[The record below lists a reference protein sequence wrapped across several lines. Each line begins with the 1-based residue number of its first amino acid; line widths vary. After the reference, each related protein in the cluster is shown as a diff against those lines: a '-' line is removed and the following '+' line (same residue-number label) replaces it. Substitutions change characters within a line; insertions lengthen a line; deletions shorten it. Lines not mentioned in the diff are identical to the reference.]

1 MRSPVPN
8 DAGGLAAQRTVL
20 AWERT
25 ALGILVNGALLVLRD
40 AGSAD
45 PAARVGACWAAAL
58 ALLTVALGRS
68 RRGIV
73 LAGARRGAVP
83 AAPVHIGLLTVGVL
97 VLAVFD
103 VISFW

>member
-1 MRSPVPN
+1 VRTPVPN

-45 PAARVGACWAAAL
+45 PVALAGACWAAAL
-58 ALLTVALGRS
+58 ALVTVALGI
-68 RRGIV
+68 RRRDVV
-73 LAGARRGAVP
+73 LRGARVKDIPP
-83 AAPVHIGLLTVGVL
+83 APGLLATLTVGIL
-97 VLAVFD
+97 VLGVLD
-103 VISFW
+103 VLSFW